1 MTKLNKHL
9 YKLSIFY
16 GLCLSLVL
24 ISCDSNPL
32 DIDVS
37 DVEVT
42 LKLERMEQDVFTDNI
57 PSAIERNKI
66 LIKKYGLLYE
76 AFMMEM
82 IGEGSPYDAEA
93 AMYLKNFSEHPDMKE
108 IYQEIDNKYHDFSKY
123 HTEIEG
129 CFKYYKHYFPDSTL
143 PTVITFYSNFNA
155 NIFPYDNNLAIGLDM
170 YLGTDHELVKS
181 LPIQFF
187 PQYLKDR
194 MKAEYLVA
202 DAMKGWLMNRFAN
215 EIADGDDF
223 LSTIVTLGKVM
234 YLLDAMMPLEED
246 HIKFGCSK
254 GQLEWCRTQEQN
266 IWKTIIDDQVLYAK
280 DKGLI
285 LQYVSDGPFT
295 KGMPHESPSKVGVWL
310 GWQIVRDYVEQNE
323 VSVTDLLKQK
333 SPKVILKSYS
343 QGDRD

>member
-82 IGEGSPYDAEA
+82 IGEGSPYDAED
-93 AMYLKNFSEHPDMKE
+93 AMYLKNISEHPDMKE

-155 NIFPYDNNLAIGLDM
+155 NIMTGGHEIGRA
-170 YLGTDHELVKS
+170 HV
-181 LPIQFF
+181 
-187 PQYLKDR
+187 
-194 MKAEYLVA
+194 
-202 DAMKGWLMNRFAN
+202 
-215 EIADGDDF
+215 
-223 LSTIVTLGKVM
+223 
-234 YLLDAMMPLEED
+234 
-246 HIKFGCSK
+246 
-254 GQLEWCRTQEQN
+254 
-266 IWKTIIDDQVLYAK
+266 
-280 DKGLI
+280 
-285 LQYVSDGPFT
+285 
-295 KGMPHESPSKVGVWL
+295 
-310 GWQIVRDYVEQNE
+310 
-323 VSVTDLLKQK
+323 
-333 SPKVILKSYS
+333 
-343 QGDRD
+343 